1 MHSLKC
7 SIALSRD
14 VFNVFCTQIRQK
26 HVIHRKPLKKFVPS
40 TKVSQK
46 QKQTLTESDFEA
58 SEEIEDDMLDEN
70 RKKFQR
76 IVAPIEDENLK
87 EDYLPEGFSLNDFP
101 KFSKVLGSD
110 KKNPILK

>member
-14 VFNVFCTQIRQK
+14 IFNVFCTQVRQK

-46 QKQTLTESDFEA
+46 QTLTESDFEY
-58 SEEIEDDMLDEN
+58 SEEIEDDMLQEN
-70 RKKFQR
+70 KKRFQK
-76 IVAPIEDENLK
+76 ITAPIEDENLK

-101 KFSKVLGSD
+101 KFSK
-110 KKNPILK
+110 